1 MGENLDEV
9 RLINFRVDKLE
20 ILCYTLVTIK
30 KEENKMSQ
38 YNNKTN
44 TYIVFNILMKY
55 SREFRKE
62 RKKVKREYKKMKR
75 KNERRLKKER
85 KYGTNKT
92 DRNIL
97 RC

>member
-1 MGENLDEV
+1 MSSEKALDF
-9 RLINFRVDKLE
+9 LFDYLLVDDYDPLPEKA
-20 ILCYTLVTIK
+20 
-30 KEENKMSQ
+30 Q
-38 YNNKTN
+38 QTN

-85 KYGTNKT
+85 KHGTNKT